1 MNTNSP
7 EHEREQ
13 LEARVTA
20 LLLGE
25 LGASEAEEVE
35 RAIETDPELAKSKAR
50 LERTIELIKGAVGG
64 QGAACNSG
72 GDMPRLSDARRRR
85 LRELFA
91 SGNAPS
97 RRVRSRASM
106 DWAVPL
112 SIAAAFVVL
121 MGFASLLLGVGSFG
135 KSRGMAARPNV
146 VSSVVS
152 RLNREPASAIGERD
166 YSRRVAGGRPVAG
179 QQIEAAAVEA
189 VPSLS
194 QEVRKGTPVV
204 GVSAG
209 QAGQRAEGT
218 KAAEGRS
225 IRVYL
230 PTEARVAE
238 RLSEKADKAAVADT
252 SGKDAAAFGRP
263 VGAPAAATGVQA
275 PTDIR
280 MLMRYG
286 LLPKDSKVSVRDRS
300 QAEGVERN
308 RSAVAATSGGIGGA
322 EFGGYDTARRVEIAR
337 QADESVKVP
346 ARGTAQVPAV
356 PPPTAMPPASQPVQ
370 QERAFS
376 AQEAA
381 TKQVELGNLAPTL
394 GTALHEKRLSRAG
407 GAGGFARPVMS
418 ADQESGKGVLGPGQ
432 EATASAAGESMAED
446 VRARTGAAGK
456 PVAGAGV
463 AGQLGLEP
471 VNGPDAAVTEVT
483 ERFAGLSEKEGVSSS
498 KFVPV
503 LGDSPAAGRLF
514 SFAYKEGA
522 LDSRG
527 IITNAVPEPQPEVLS
542 AENPLSTFS
551 LNISD
556 VSFRLAAASFE
567 NGAVPPP
574 ASIRSEEF
582 INAFDYRDPEPAAG
596 MPMAFNWERA
606 HYPFAHNRD
615 IIRFSIRTAAFG
627 RDSVRPLNLVLLLD
641 SSGSMERADRV
652 LIIREALRVLSQQ
665 LRPEDVVSVVGFA
678 RTARLWVDA
687 LSGDRAEE
695 LVERVGNLTP
705 EGGTNLEDALKLA
718 YETAARHFL
727 PNGVNRIVLLT
738 DGAANLGDVEPESL
752 KRMVTEQRKRGIAL
766 DCFGIGWEGY
776 NDELLEVLSRNGD
789 GRYGFVNT
797 PEEAATDFAAKLAGA
812 LQVAAADVKV
822 QVEFNPHRVVS
833 WRQIGYAKHKLTA
846 EQFRD
851 NTVDAAEVAAAESG
865 NALYVIQTKPEGEGN
880 ICVVRVRYREPA
892 SGLYREMSWPVPYT
906 GIARPLEKASAAMRL
921 AVVAGAFSERLASN
935 PYASEVK
942 TGSLLSYL
950 NGVPEAFDLDPRP
963 RKLEWMLREY
973 QRIAGE

>member
-1 MNTNSP
+1 MNANSP
-7 EHEREQ
+7 EHEREE
-13 LEARVTA
+13 LEVRVTA
-20 LLLGE
+20 MLLGE
-25 LGASEAEEVE
+25 LDPSEAAEVG
-35 RAIETDPELAKSKAR
+35 RAVETDPELAKSKAR
-50 LERTIELIKGAVGG
+50 IERTIELIGEAVGER
-64 QGAACNSG
+64 GATSNSG
-72 GDMPRLSDARRRR
+72 RDAPRLSDARRER
-85 LRELFA
+85 LMELFA
-91 SGNAPS
+91 SRNVQS
-97 RRVRSRASM
+97 RRLRFRASM
-106 DWAVPL
+106 DRAVPL

-121 MGFASLLLGVGSFG
+121 IGFASLLVGVGSFG
-135 KSRGMAARPNV
+135 KTKGMEGMAAKPRLVTRLGSDLVPSASV
-146 VSSVVS
+146 GQSS
-152 RLNREPASAIGERD
+152 ED
-166 YSRRVAGGRPVAG
+166 FSRRVEGGRPVAG
-179 QQIEAAAVEA
+179 QEAQFAAVEA
-189 VPSLS
+189 VPSAS
-194 QEVRKGTPVV
+194 EEVRKGTQVF
-204 GVSAG
+204 GVESAPE
-209 QAGQRAEGT
+209 GQRAEEA
-218 KAAEGRS
+218 KAAERRN

-230 PTEARVAE
+230 PTEARVSE
-238 RLSEKADKAAVADT
+238 KLFEKADKLAPADT
-252 SGKDAAAFGRP
+252 SGKEEAAFGRP
-263 VGAPAAATGVQA
+263 VAQPESASGVQA

-286 LLPKDSKVSVRDRS
+286 LLPKDSKVSVQDRS
-300 QAEGVERN
+300 QAEGVERS
-308 RSAVAATSGGIGGA
+308 RATVPASGGVGGA
-322 EFGGYDTARRVEIAR
+322 ALGGYASAGRVEAAR
-337 QADESVKVP
+337 QAAEAVKAP
-346 ARGTAQVPAV
+346 ALGVAQVQAI
-356 PPPTAMPPASQPVQ
+356 PPPATMPPPASRPVQ
-370 QERAFS
+370 Q
-376 AQEAA
+376 A
-381 TKQVELGNLAPTL
+381 TPST
-394 GTALHEKRLSRAG
+394 
-407 GAGGFARPVMS
+407 
-418 ADQESGKGVLGPGQ
+418 
-432 EATASAAGESMAED
+432 AGESRTEAAP
-446 VRARTGAAGK
+446 ARTATAGK
-456 PVAGAGV
+456 PAADTGV
-463 AGQLGLEP
+463 AGRLGFKLM
-471 VNGPDAAVTEVT
+471 NGRDAGETEVT
-483 ERFAGLSEKEGVSSS
+483 ERIAGLAEKEKVTGS

-503 LGDSPAAGRLF
+503 LGDSPAVGQVFNFADKDAGVESL
-514 SFAYKEGA
+514 
-522 LDSRG
+522 G

-542 AENPLSTFS
+542 VENPFSTFS

-556 VSFRLAAASFE
+556 VSFRLAAASLE
-567 NGAVPPP
+567 NGTVPAP

-582 INAFDYRDPEPAAG
+582 INAFDYRDPEPTAG

-652 LIIREALRVLSQQ
+652 LIIREALRVLAQQ

-727 PNGVNRIVLLT
+727 PTGVNRIVLLT

-865 NALYVIQTKPEGEGN
+865 NALYVIQTKPDGEGN

-906 GIARPLEKASAAMRL
+906 GVARPLENASASMRL

-942 TGSLLSYL
+942 VGSLLSYL

-973 QRIAGE
+973 QRISGE

>member
-1 MNTNSP
+1 MNANPP
-7 EHEREQ
+7 EHNREE

-25 LGASEAEEVE
+25 LDASEAAEVG

-50 LERTIELIKGAVGG
+50 MERTIKLIKEAVGER
-64 QGAACNSG
+64 GATDNAC
-72 GDMPRLSDARRRR
+72 GDTPRLSDARRKR
-85 LRELFA
+85 LRELFG
-91 SGNAPS
+91 SGNALS
-97 RRVRSRASM
+97 RRVRSRTSM

-112 SIAAAFVVL
+112 GIAAAFVIL
-121 MGFASLLLGVGSFG
+121 MGFASLLLGVGSLG
-135 KSRGMAARPNV
+135 KAKARGARPSL
-146 VSSVVS
+146 VSSPVS
-152 RLNREPASAIGERD
+152 RLDGVPAAAVGQRD
-166 YSRRVAGGRPVAG
+166 YSRRFAGGRAIAEQEV
-179 QQIEAAAVEA
+179 EVRAVEA
-189 VPSLS
+189 VASSP

-204 GVSAG
+204 GVPSVP
-209 QAGQRAEGT
+209 AGQRAEEAKG
-218 KAAEGRS
+218 AEPRNM
-225 IRVYL
+225 RVYL
-230 PTEARVAE
+230 PMEAQVSE
-238 RLSEKADKAAVADT
+238 NLSDQADKAANADV
-252 SGKDAAAFGRP
+252 SGKEVASLGRP
-263 VGAPAAATGVQA
+263 VGAPAAANGVQA
-275 PTDIR
+275 PMDIR

-286 LLPKDSKVSVRDRS
+286 LLPRDSKASVQDRS
-300 QAEGVERN
+300 
-308 RSAVAATSGGIGGA
+308 
-322 EFGGYDTARRVEIAR
+322 
-337 QADESVKVP
+337 
-346 ARGTAQVPAV
+346 
-356 PPPTAMPPASQPVQ
+356 
-370 QERAFS
+370 
-376 AQEAA
+376 
-381 TKQVELGNLAPTL
+381 L
-394 GTALHEKRLSRAG
+394 
-407 GAGGFARPVMS
+407 
-418 ADQESGKGVLGPGQ
+418 
-432 EATASAAGESMAED
+432 AED

-463 AGQLGLEP
+463 EGRLGFKP
-471 VNGPDAAVTEVT
+471 MNGRDAAGTEVA
-483 ERFAGLSEKEGVSSS
+483 ERYAGLAKNESVSSS

-503 LGDSPAAGRLF
+503 LGDSPAVGQAF
-514 SFAYKEGA
+514 SFADKEGA
-522 LDSRG
+522 LDSLG
-527 IITNAVPEPQPEVLS
+527 VITNAVPEPQPEVLS
-542 AENPLSTFS
+542 VENPFSTFS

-556 VSFRLAAASFE
+556 VSFRLAAASLE
-567 NGAVPPP
+567 NGAIPAP

-615 IIRFSIRTAAFG
+615 VIRFSIRTAAFG

-652 LIIREALRVLSQQ
+652 LIIREALRVLAQQ

-678 RTARLWVDA
+678 RTARLWVDG

-695 LVERVGNLTP
+695 LVARVGNLTP

-752 KRMVTEQRKRGIAL
+752 KRVVTDQRKRGIAL

-776 NDELLEVLSRNGD
+776 NDELLEVLSRHGD

-865 NALYVIQTKPEGEGN
+865 NALYVIQTKPDGEGN

-906 GIARPLEKASAAMRL
+906 GIARPLENASAAMRL

-942 TGSLLSYL
+942 IGPLLSYL

-973 QRIAGE
+973 QRISGE

>member
-1 MNTNSP
+1 MNANSP
-7 EHEREQ
+7 EHEREE
-13 LEARVTA
+13 LEVRVTA
-20 LLLGE
+20 MLLGE
-25 LGASEAEEVE
+25 LDPSEAAEVG
-35 RAIETDPELAKSKAR
+35 RAVETDPELAKSKAR
-50 LERTIELIKGAVGG
+50 IERTIELIGEAVGER
-64 QGAACNSG
+64 GATSNSG
-72 GDMPRLSDARRRR
+72 RDAPRLSDARRER
-85 LRELFA
+85 LMELFA
-91 SGNAPS
+91 SRNVQS
-97 RRVRSRASM
+97 RRLRFRASM
-106 DWAVPL
+106 DRALPL

-121 MGFASLLLGVGSFG
+121 IGFASLLVGVGSFG
-135 KSRGMAARPNV
+135 KTKGMEGMAAKPRLVTRLGSDLVPSALV
-146 VSSVVS
+146 GQSS
-152 RLNREPASAIGERD
+152 ED
-166 YSRRVAGGRPVAG
+166 FSRRVEGGRPVAG
-179 QQIEAAAVEA
+179 QEAQFAAVEA
-189 VPSLS
+189 VPSAS
-194 QEVRKGTPVV
+194 EEVRKGTQVF
-204 GVSAG
+204 GVESAPE
-209 QAGQRAEGT
+209 GQRAEEA
-218 KAAEGRS
+218 KAAERRN

-230 PTEARVAE
+230 PTEARVSE
-238 RLSEKADKAAVADT
+238 KLFEKADKLAAADT
-252 SGKDAAAFGRP
+252 SGKEEAAFGRP
-263 VGAPAAATGVQA
+263 VAQPESASGVQA

-286 LLPKDSKVSVRDRS
+286 LLPKDSKVSVQDRS
-300 QAEGVERN
+300 QAEGVERS
-308 RSAVAATSGGIGGA
+308 RATVPASGGVGGA
-322 EFGGYDTARRVEIAR
+322 ALGGYASAGRVEAAR
-337 QADESVKVP
+337 QAAEAVKAP
-346 ARGTAQVPAV
+346 ALGVAQVQAI
-356 PPPTAMPPASQPVQ
+356 PPPATMPPPASRPVQ
-370 QERAFS
+370 Q
-376 AQEAA
+376 A
-381 TKQVELGNLAPTL
+381 TP
-394 GTALHEKRLSRAG
+394 
-407 GAGGFARPVMS
+407 
-418 ADQESGKGVLGPGQ
+418 
-432 EATASAAGESMAED
+432 SAAGESRTEAAP
-446 VRARTGAAGK
+446 ARTATAGK
-456 PVAGAGV
+456 PAADTGV
-463 AGQLGLEP
+463 AGRLGFKLMDDR
-471 VNGPDAAVTEVT
+471 DAGETEVT
-483 ERFAGLSEKEGVSSS
+483 ERIAGLAEKEKVTGS

-503 LGDSPAAGRLF
+503 LGDSPAVGQVFNFADKDAGVESL
-514 SFAYKEGA
+514 
-522 LDSRG
+522 G

-542 AENPLSTFS
+542 VENPFSTFS

-556 VSFRLAAASFE
+556 VSFRLAAASLK
-567 NGAVPPP
+567 NGTVPAP

-582 INAFDYRDPEPAAG
+582 INAFDYRDPEPTAG

-652 LIIREALRVLSQQ
+652 LIIREALRVLAQQ

-695 LVERVGNLTP
+695 LLERVGNLTP

-727 PNGVNRIVLLT
+727 PTGVNRIVLLT

-865 NALYVIQTKPEGEGN
+865 NALYVIQTKPDGEGN

-906 GIARPLEKASAAMRL
+906 GVARPLENASASMRL

-942 TGSLLSYL
+942 VGSLLSYL

-973 QRIAGE
+973 QRISGE